1 MILGMSP
8 LPGRG
13 PRRVRS
19 PQLPGGAPECPRAMV
34 DLAVARGERHA
45 VLGDPADLDAAVRLI
60 EDRER
65 RPGWPRRA

>member
-1 MILGMSP
+1 
-8 LPGRG
+8 
-13 PRRVRS
+13 
-19 PQLPGGAPECPRAMV
+19 MV

-65 RPGWPRRA
+65 GLAAPRVSAVLREAKVSAGR

>member
-1 MILGMSP
+1 
-8 LPGRG
+8 
-13 PRRVRS
+13 
-19 PQLPGGAPECPRAMV
+19 MV

-65 RPGWPRRA
+65 RPGWPRRPWSAVLRDAKVSAGR